1 MEQVRGLFEAY
12 GDDIAAVI
20 IEPVAGNMGVVKAE
34 DQFMETLRV
43 LCDEYGSLL
52 IFDEVM
58 SGFRVAYKG
67 AQSLFNVKPDLITL
81 TLNSQHVVRKVTKVT
96 KVKMVKMVSTEP
108 MELMVRTVKMALT
121 EPTVRMV
128 NITFPILR
136 LVASTSTRMAKSS
149 NLPTFL
155 TLQLQKTLSPQLGRR
170 AC

>member
-1 MEQVRGLFEAY
+1 MVTG
-12 GDDIAAVI
+12 GTTKVT
-20 IEPVAGNMGVVKAE
+20 V
-34 DQFMETLRV
+34 
-43 LCDEYGSLL
+43 
-52 IFDEVM
+52 
-58 SGFRVAYKG
+58 
-67 AQSLFNVKPDLITL
+67 TL
-81 TLNSQHVVRKVTKVT
+81 TLNSQHVVRKVRKVT
-96 KVKMVKMVSTEP
+96 KVTMVKMVSTEPMELMVRTVKMALTEP

-128 NITFPILR
+128 NITFPILG